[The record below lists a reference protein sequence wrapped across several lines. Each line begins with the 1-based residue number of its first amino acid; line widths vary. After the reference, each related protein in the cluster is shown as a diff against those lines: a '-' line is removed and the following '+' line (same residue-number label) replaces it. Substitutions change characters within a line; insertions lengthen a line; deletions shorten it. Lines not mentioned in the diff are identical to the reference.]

1 MAKKFSKPELSRMI
15 NGDIPFD
22 ANKNTA
28 TTDKDNLIRLDIAIL
43 NNYPHYSRA
52 TIQKFIKS
60 GYVTLNGEIIDK
72 PNTLIENNQQPE
84 LNLPPQEQSERPP
97 VIYEDDNVIVFNKP
111 AGMLSIKKGDFSTE
125 PAIEDWGEIVHRL
138 DRDTSGVIIVAKN
151 AKTKAYLQKQFQER
165 KTHKTYYAV
174 VQGTPAPAHA
184 IINIPLAR
192 NLKKPT
198 TFMPDKAGR
207 EAITEYQTIASG
219 AKYSLVE
226 LRPKTGRTHQ
236 LRIHLNF
243 IHCPILGDPVY
254 NPHSPKAPRMYLH
267 AAALEITIP
276 SNNPANPNGQRMTF
290 TAELP
295 EEFRD
300 AIK

>member
-22 ANKNTA
+22 SVKNDADIDLT
-28 TTDKDNLIRLDIAIL
+28 RLDVEVL
-43 NNYPHYSRA
+43 NQNPRYSRA
-52 TIQKFIKS
+52 TIQKFIKA
-60 GYVTLNGEIIDK
+60 GYVTVNGEVITK
-72 PNTLIENNQQPE
+72 PNFLIEDGADIVLTVPAA
-84 LNLPPQEQSERPP
+84 EQAEKPP

-125 PAIEDWGEIVHRL
+125 PAIEDFGYIVHRL

-151 AKTKAYLQKQFQER
+151 FQTKGFLQKQFQER

-174 VQGTPAPAHA
+174 VCGTPAQEHA

-198 TFMPDKAGR
+198 TFMPDKNGR
-207 EAITEYQTIASG
+207 EAITEYRTIDAG
-219 AKYSLVE
+219 NKYSLIE
-226 LRPKTGRTHQ
+226 LKPRTGRTHQ
-236 LRIHLNF
+236 LRIHMNF

-254 NPHSPKAPRMYLH
+254 NPKGPKANRMYLH
-267 AAALEITIP
+267 AAVLEITIP
-276 SNNPANPNGQRMTF
+276 GEDGGQRLTF
-290 TAELP
+290 TADLP
-295 EEFRD
+295 KEFED
-300 AIK
+300 AVK

>member
-22 ANKNTA
+22 SIKNDADIDLT
-28 TTDKDNLIRLDIAIL
+28 RLDVEVL
-43 NNYPHYSRA
+43 NQNPRYSRA
-52 TIQKFIKS
+52 TIQKFIKA
-60 GYVTLNGEIIDK
+60 GYVTVDGEIITK
-72 PNTLIENNQQPE
+72 PNFLIEDGADIVLTVPAA
-84 LNLPPQEQSERPP
+84 EQAEKPP

-125 PAIEDWGEIVHRL
+125 PAIEDFGYIVHRL

-151 AKTKAYLQKQFQER
+151 FQTKGFLQKQFQER

-174 VQGTPAPAHA
+174 VCGTPAQEHA

-198 TFMPDKAGR
+198 TFMPDKNGR
-207 EAITEYQTIASG
+207 EAITEYRTIDAG
-219 AKYSLVE
+219 NKYSLIE
-226 LRPKTGRTHQ
+226 LKPRTGRTHQ
-236 LRIHLNF
+236 LRIHMNF

-254 NPHSPKAPRMYLH
+254 NPKGPKANRMYLH
-267 AAALEITIP
+267 AAVLEITIP
-276 SNNPANPNGQRMTF
+276 GEDGGQRLTF
-290 TAELP
+290 TADLP
-295 EEFRD
+295 KEFED
-300 AIK
+300 AVK